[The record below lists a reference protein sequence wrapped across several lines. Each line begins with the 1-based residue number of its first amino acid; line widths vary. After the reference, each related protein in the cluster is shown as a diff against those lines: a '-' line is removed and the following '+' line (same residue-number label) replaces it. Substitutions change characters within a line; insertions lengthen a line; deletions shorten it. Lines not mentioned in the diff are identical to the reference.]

1 MDWELLSI
9 YCVPSKPGHV
19 RLIVRN
25 HMSTPKT
32 PLIFRLM
39 AFAPQWFHHLSA
51 FDVTD
56 GDSVL
61 LVRQVGFSEPLT

>member
-1 MDWELLSI
+1 M
-9 YCVPSKPGHV
+9 PTKPGHV

-25 HMSTPKT
+25 HMSTPST
-32 PLIFRLM
+32 PLAFRLM
-39 AFAPQWFHHLSA
+39 GLAPQWFHHMNA

-61 LVRQVGFSEPLT
+61 LVRQV